1 MNTEGIHSDPKLPGV
16 GPTKDEPTKLTEDL
30 HRIIADGKHV
40 VSTEPDTTD
49 ETVVLFDVA
58 GKQEPQSPKEIPQ
71 NTEAKL
77 AEIQSAADIYQRA
90 IITDLERLSVSTQE
104 YRQYQAEI
112 TSSVEDMLRQVNNR
126 VDKNDQLDKMA
137 AQIADDIATELIAQD
152 RRGTVAGR
160 TGKDKQL
167 LHTASE
173 LDKSEETGKLGIY
186 DRATLDIKDD
196 FMILKAQTDLEQ
208 KAGVVDNGIRARL
221 VSINRN
227 IHQTHNEIDHIL
239 VSAAADT
246 DGRLRQFRE
255 LRYYQDQTE
264 YGNNKSEAVVA
275 LIQGVEEILRTIE
288 NVKTKARKKA
298 LIDEA
303 MIYERHKQGADLS
316 QMIVTAIKDEK

>member
-1 MNTEGIHSDPKLPGV
+1 MNTEGIHGDPKLPGV
-16 GPTKDEPTKLTEDL
+16 SPVQTEPSKLTEDL
-30 HRIIADGKHV
+30 HRIIADTK
-40 VSTEPDTTD
+40 PDTPD
-49 ETVVLFDVA
+49 ETVVLYDIA
-58 GKQEPQSPKEIPQ
+58 DKEEAHQPKETPQ
-71 NTEAKL
+71 NTEAEL
-77 AEIQSAADIYQRA
+77 AEIQSAADIYQLA

-126 VDKNDQLDKMA
+126 VDQNDQLDRMA

-152 RRGTVAGR
+152 RRGSVAGR
-160 TGKDKQL
+160 TGKDKHL

-173 LDKSEETGKLGIY
+173 LDKSEKTGKLGIY
-186 DRATLDIKDD
+186 DRANLDIKED

-208 KAGVVDNGIRARL
+208 KAGVVDNGIRAKL

-227 IHQTHNEIDHIL
+227 IHQIHSEIDHIL
-239 VSAAADT
+239 ESAATDT
-246 DGRLRQFRE
+246 DDRLRQFRE

-264 YGNNKSEAVVA
+264 YGNNKSDAVAA
-275 LIQGVEEILRTIE
+275 LIQGVEEILRAIE

-298 LIDEA
+298 LIDEN
-303 MIYERHKQGADLS
+303 MILERHKQGADLS